1 MGRVTGPTNEPVA
14 NARVEVTSNETG
26 ITRRKTTNDKGE
38 FSILFPDGGGS
49 YLLKVNFIGFGP
61 YQGNVTRVGDEDRLV
76 HNVHLTRNPQV
87 LAAVQVRANNNNQQQ
102 DRPTAGSIER
112 NLSSAQL
119 DRLPI
124 DKGDLASI
132 ASLAPGVVLTI
143 ATDSTAAVFSVA
155 GQPTNQ
161 NQITL
166 DGLSFGSG
174 SVPSEAVRSTRVITN
189 TYDVSRGQFT
199 GGQVASTTRG
209 GTNNVQGVFT
219 YSLRDPELEFVD
231 ESSATFG
238 QKYMQNSF
246 SFGSG
251 GPIVEDEMFI
261 FGAASVSRRTNP
273 LSSLLAANPLTL
285 ARLGAAQD
293 SVTRFI
299 DKLNVLGVRPTL
311 PGVPDERLADNA
323 SSIVRYDWSL
333 GDLHTLTLRGDWRG
347 QIQDGTRI
355 SATSVPSTGGQLHT
369 TGGGLMATLTSHL
382 NGFINEARVYRS
394 QDHQNTDPYLLA
406 PDGRVTVA
414 SSLADGTQSITS
426 LQFGGNPSLPQE
438 SRSSLFEGSDE
449 VSWVSRGG
457 GHRVKLGLL
466 ANADRS
472 TVGTIPNRY
481 GTFYYN
487 SLADFEANRPSQF
500 TRTMSG
506 RDRIAGSDN
515 AALYLGDAWRVSPRL
530 QFVYGVRAEA
540 TRFPNTPDYNPDV
553 ETLFNRRTDHTPS
566 ETHVSPRLGFTYF
579 MGAPADNPAPAA
591 ADTNRAA
598 RGGAGG
604 GGGGQRAGFNAAAW
618 TIRGGVGEFRGRIS
632 SNLVATAV
640 DATGLAGGQSTLT
653 CIGNSVP
660 TADWTS
666 YLADASTIPTQ
677 CAAGNGGVVPPNLTQ
692 RRNVTTFEDEFSAPK
707 VWRASLGGSR
717 RFFDRYSFGL
727 DGSLAYGLNQ
737 TGSHDLNLSA
747 TPKFSLANESGRPVF
762 GSSQFIIP
770 TTGATTITASRL
782 HPEYGSVSEIT
793 SQLHSLSTQV
803 TVSLGG
809 VTLQGLTFN
818 GAYTFLRSRDQQ
830 NGFSGGG
837 GGFGGATT
845 AGDPNVVSWG
855 TSDLERRHSLL
866 GTVTMPAATWLDVTM
881 IARLTAGQRYT
892 PTVNGDIN
900 GDGSRNDRAFI
911 FDPSA
916 TADTAVGNGISRILA
931 NAPVRVQ
938 DCIRSQLGTI
948 ATRNSCSAPWSPSLD
963 MQFNLKPDAFGL
975 ARRLTLQLQIQNGL
989 VGLDQLLHG
998 TNNLHGWG
1006 QPVIADRTLLYVRG
1020 FDPATQSFKY
1030 AVNEHFGVQN
1040 AQNSPYR
1047 LPFQIGLQGRLT
1059 VGQDP
1064 ARQQFGRMFGTGPDG
1079 KPLSKEGYKSRL
1091 SRIIPNPFFAT
1102 LAQNDSLKLELTADQ
1117 KSKLKALSDELAPKI
1132 DRIAEEM
1139 ADVLTSA
1146 GNAPDPQ
1153 VIGAR
1158 MQGKTNEART
1168 IAEKA
1173 VADLHAALT
1182 PAQWDK
1188 LPESIR
1194 IPPQGGRGFGGGD
1207 GGGGRGLGGG
1217 GGRPPE

>member
-1 MGRVTGPTNEPVA
+1 
-14 NARVEVTSNETG
+14 
-26 ITRRKTTNDKGE
+26 
-38 FSILFPDGGGS
+38 
-49 YLLKVNFIGFGP
+49 
-61 YQGNVTRVGDEDRLV
+61 
-76 HNVHLTRNPQV
+76 
-87 LAAVQVRANNNNQQQ
+87 
-102 DRPTAGSIER
+102 
-112 NLSSAQL
+112 
-119 DRLPI
+119 
-124 DKGDLASI
+124 
-132 ASLAPGVVLTI
+132 
-143 ATDSTAAVFSVA
+143 
-155 GQPTNQ
+155 
-161 NQITL
+161 
-166 DGLSFGSG
+166 
-174 SVPSEAVRSTRVITN
+174 
-189 TYDVSRGQFT
+189 
-199 GGQVASTTRG
+199 
-209 GTNNVQGVFT
+209 
-219 YSLRDPELEFVD
+219 
-231 ESSATFG
+231 
-238 QKYMQNSF
+238 
-246 SFGSG
+246 
-251 GPIVEDEMFI
+251 
-261 FGAASVSRRTNP
+261 
-273 LSSLLAANPLTL
+273 
-285 ARLGAAQD
+285 
-293 SVTRFI
+293 
-299 DKLNVLGVRPTL
+299 
-311 PGVPDERLADNA
+311 
-323 SSIVRYDWSL
+323 
-333 GDLHTLTLRGDWRG
+333 
-347 QIQDGTRI
+347 
-355 SATSVPSTGGQLHT
+355 
-369 TGGGLMATLTSHL
+369 MATLTSHL

-394 QDHQNTDPYLLA
+394 QDLQNTDPYRVA

-579 MGAPADNPAPAA
+579 MGAPADNPAPAG

-618 TIRGGVGEFRGRIS
+618 TIRGGVGEFRGPIS

-717 RFFDRYSFGL
+717 R
-727 DGSLAYGLNQ
+727 
-737 TGSHDLNLSA
+737 
-747 TPKFSLANESGRPVF
+747 
-762 GSSQFIIP
+762 
-770 TTGATTITASRL
+770 
-782 HPEYGSVSEIT
+782 
-793 SQLHSLSTQV
+793 
-803 TVSLGG
+803 
-809 VTLQGLTFN
+809 
-818 GAYTFLRSRDQQ
+818 
-830 NGFSGGG
+830 
-837 GGFGGATT
+837 GFGRQTT
-845 AGDPNVVSWG
+845 AGDPNAVSRG
-855 TSDLERRHSLL
+855 PSDLERRHSLL

-916 TADTAVGNGISRILA
+916 TADTAAGNGISRIPP
-931 NAPVRVQ
+931 NAPVPVQ
-938 DCIRSQLGTI
+938 DCIPSPLRTI
-948 ATRNSCSAPWSPSLD
+948 APRNSCSPPRSPS
-963 MQFNLKPDAFGL
+963 
-975 ARRLTLQLQIQNGL
+975 
-989 VGLDQLLHG
+989 
-998 TNNLHGWG
+998 
-1006 QPVIADRTLLYVRG
+1006 
-1020 FDPATQSFKY
+1020 
-1030 AVNEHFGVQN
+1030 
-1040 AQNSPYR
+1040 
-1047 LPFQIGLQGRLT
+1047 
-1059 VGQDP
+1059 
-1064 ARQQFGRMFGTGPDG
+1064 
-1079 KPLSKEGYKSRL
+1079 LSKEGYKSRL

-1207 GGGGRGLGGG
+1207 GRGGRG
-1217 GGRPPE
+1217 P